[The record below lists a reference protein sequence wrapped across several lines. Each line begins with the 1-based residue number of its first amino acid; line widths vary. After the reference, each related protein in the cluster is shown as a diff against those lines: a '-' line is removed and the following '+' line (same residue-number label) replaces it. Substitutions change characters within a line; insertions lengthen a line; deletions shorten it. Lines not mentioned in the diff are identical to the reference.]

1 MPNRLAGETSPYL
14 LQHKD
19 NPVDWFPWGPE
30 ALAKAKQEDRPIFLS
45 IGYSACHWCHVM
57 EHESFEDPQT
67 AEVMNALFVSIKVDR
82 EERPDLDSIY
92 MQAVQTLTGRGGWPM
107 SVFLTPAGQ
116 PFYGG
121 TYYPP
126 DDRHGMPSFTKVL
139 MAVADAYQNKRSDV
153 TDTAGQLT
161 SRLQPAAVQGTEMLT
176 VDLLQQACQSAKAQ
190 FEPAHGG
197 FGSAPKFP
205 QPMTLEFLLR
215 CWARFGDAEALRM
228 ATFTMQKMA
237 RGGMYD
243 QVGGGFHRY
252 STDAFWLVPHFEKM
266 LYDNAL
272 LSRVYVQAAQA
283 TGEPFYRRIAEETFD
298 YVLKEMTHPSGA
310 FYSTQD
316 ADSEGHEGKF
326 FVWTP
331 VQTAAL
337 LGEEDARVVNHYYGA
352 TEAGNFEGR
361 NIFHVPSDASKAAAD
376 LGMPEQ
382 AVLAIV
388 ERARARLYAAREERV
403 HPGLDDKVLTSW
415 NGLMLRSLAE
425 GAAALG
431 RDDYLQ
437 AAVKNAAFLLSTMR
451 RDGRLL
457 RTYKDGTAKLT
468 AYLEDYAMLAEG
480 LVSLYEATFERRWL
494 DEAVSLADAMASL
507 YWDPG
512 EGLFYDT
519 ASDHESLIV
528 RPRDTFDNA
537 MPSGGSAAA
546 GVLLRLAVLTGES
559 EYNRKAASTLRSVT
573 QQASR
578 YALGFGNWLGALDFY
593 LSTPKEIAIIGP
605 KDDPLTS
612 DLRRTA
618 FGGFVPNK
626 VVAGWDGTD
635 PGPAEGVP
643 LLHERPLVNGRAAAY
658 VCENYACR
666 LPATDAHTL
675 ASQLELNR

>member
-161 SRLQPAAVQGTEMLT
+161 SRLQPAPVQGTEMLT

-215 CWARFGDAEALRM
+215 CWARFGDSEALRM

-283 TGEPFYRRIAEETFD
+283 TGEPFYRRVAEETFD
-298 YVLKEMTHPSGA
+298 YILKEMTHPSGA

-337 LGEEDARVVNHYYGA
+337 P
-352 TEAGNFEGR
+352 GR
-361 NIFHVPSDASKAAAD
+361 GRCSSRQPLLRGDRSRQLRRAQHLPRPVRRLQGGGGS
-376 LGMPEQ
+376 
-382 AVLAIV
+382 
-388 ERARARLYAAREERV
+388 RHARA
-403 HPGLDDKVLTSW
+403 
-415 NGLMLRSLAE
+415 
-425 GAAALG
+425 
-431 RDDYLQ
+431 
-437 AAVKNAAFLLSTMR
+437 
-451 RDGRLL
+451 GRLGHRRTGEGQAL
-457 RTYKDGTAKLT
+457 CRERGAGPSRPRRQGADVLERTYVEEFGR
-468 AYLEDYAMLAEG
+468 G
-480 LVSLYEATFERRWL
+480 RCR
-494 DEAVSLADAMASL
+494 
-507 YWDPG
+507 PG
-512 EGLFYDT
+512 
-519 ASDHESLIV
+519 A
-528 RPRDTFDNA
+528 R
-537 MPSGGSAAA
+537 
-546 GVLLRLAVLTGES
+546 
-559 EYNRKAASTLRSVT
+559 
-573 QQASR
+573 
-578 YALGFGNWLGALDFY
+578 
-593 LSTPKEIAIIGP
+593 
-605 KDDPLTS
+605 
-612 DLRRTA
+612 
-618 FGGFVPNK
+618 
-626 VVAGWDGTD
+626 
-635 PGPAEGVP
+635 
-643 LLHERPLVNGRAAAY
+643 
-658 VCENYACR
+658 
-666 LPATDAHTL
+666 
-675 ASQLELNR
+675 

>member
-30 ALAKAKQEDRPIFLS
+30 ALEKAKQEDRPIFLS

-161 SRLQPAAVQGTEMLT
+161 SRLQPATVQGTEMLT

-215 CWARFGDAEALRM
+215 CWARFGDSEALRM

-283 TGEPFYRRIAEETFD
+283 TGEPFYRRVAEETFD

-337 LGEEDARVVNHYYGA
+337 LGEDDARVVNHYYGA

-437 AAVKNAAFLLSTMR
+437 AAVKNAAFLLHTMR

-457 RTYKDGTAKLT
+457 RTYKDGTAKLM

-480 LVSLYEATFERRWL
+480 LISLYEATFERRWL
-494 DEAVSLADAMASL
+494 DEAVSLADAMVSL

-546 GVLLRLAVLTGES
+546 GVLLRLAVPHRRERIQPEGRLDPSLSDAAGIAVCPRVRQLAGGARFLSLYAQGDSHHRS
-559 EYNRKAASTLRSVT
+559 ER
-573 QQASR
+573 
-578 YALGFGNWLGALDFY
+578 
-593 LSTPKEIAIIGP
+593 
-605 KDDPLTS
+605 
-612 DLRRTA
+612 
-618 FGGFVPNK
+618 
-626 VVAGWDGTD
+626 
-635 PGPAEGVP
+635 
-643 LLHERPLVNGRAAAY
+643 
-658 VCENYACR
+658 
-666 LPATDAHTL
+666 
-675 ASQLELNR
+675 

>member
-30 ALAKAKQEDRPIFLS
+30 ALEKAKQEDRPIFLS

-215 CWARFGDAEALRM
+215 CWARFGDSEALRM

-337 LGEEDARVVNHYYGA
+337 LGEDDARVVNHYYGA

-437 AAVKNAAFLLSTMR
+437 AAVKNAAFLLQHHAPGRALAPDVQRWDGEADGLPRGLRHAGR
-451 RDGRLL
+451 RAGLAVRGHLRKAMARRGSLAGRRYGLALLGPGGRPLL
-457 RTYKDGTAKLT
+457 RH
-468 AYLEDYAMLAEG
+468 
-480 LVSLYEATFERRWL
+480 R
-494 DEAVSLADAMASL
+494 
-507 YWDPG
+507 
-512 EGLFYDT
+512 
-519 ASDHESLIV
+519 V
-528 RPRDTFDNA
+528 RPRIVD
-537 MPSGGSAAA
+537 
-546 GVLLRLAVLTGES
+546 R
-559 EYNRKAASTLRSVT
+559 
-573 QQASR
+573 
-578 YALGFGNWLGALDFY
+578 
-593 LSTPKEIAIIGP
+593 
-605 KDDPLTS
+605 
-612 DLRRTA
+612 
-618 FGGFVPNK
+618 
-626 VVAGWDGTD
+626 
-635 PGPAEGVP
+635 PAEGHVRQRNAQRRIGRGRRVAAP
-643 LLHERPLVNGRAAAY
+643 GGAHRRERIQPEGRLDPSLSDAAGIA
-658 VCENYACR
+658 VCPRVRQLAGGARFLSLYAQGDSHHR
-666 LPATDAHTL
+666 
-675 ASQLELNR
+675 SER

>member
-30 ALAKAKQEDRPIFLS
+30 ALEKAKQEDRPIFLS

-215 CWARFGDAEALRM
+215 CWARFGDSEALRM

-272 LSRVYVQAAQA
+272 LSRVYIQAAQA

-437 AAVKNAAFLLSTMR
+437 AAVKNAAFLLHTMR

-494 DEAVSLADAMASL
+494 DEAVSLADAMVSL

-612 DLRRTA
+612 DLRRTT

-643 LLHERPLVNGRAAAY
+643 LLHERPLVNGRATAY

-675 ASQLELNR
+675 ASQLELKR